1 MPNFRPLAIALGIS
15 LATLVPTH
23 DAFATKK
30 KAARAPA
37 VSAQCSDF
45 YDAPLGSSWST
56 AAASS
61 SANCS
66 TRR

>member
-23 DAFATKK
+23 DAFAAKK

-37 VSAQCSDF
+37 VSAQC
-45 YDAPLGSSWST
+45 ATST
-56 AAASS
+56 TPPTQAG
-61 SANCS
+61 
-66 TRR
+66 

>member
-23 DAFATKK
+23 DAFAAAKK

-45 YDAPLGSSWST
+45 YLSLIHI
-56 AAASS
+56 
-61 SANCS
+61 
-66 TRR
+66 

>member
-23 DAFATKK
+23 DAFAAKK

-37 VSAQCSDF
+37 SVRSA
-45 YDAPLGSSWST
+45 AIST
-56 AAASS
+56 TPP
-61 SANCS
+61 
-66 TRR
+66 TRAG

>member
-23 DAFATKK
+23 DAFAAAKK

-37 VSAQCSDF
+37 VSAQPVPPPHWD
-45 YDAPLGSSWST
+45 SWSI

-66 TRR
+66 MPR